1 MEKNNNFELIGHL
14 QVMEEPLSSLYAD
27 KVSGNMYIFVRIF
40 EDMDNASFVLSE
52 VSPSIVV
59 DYMDGKVGLKSIF
72 SNHKAYYYVYQNKQL
87 SLSDFR
93 PLTNEDATSRLSMDG
108 LDDMYD
114 RTLSYRSVPLK
125 QYLRHI
131 V

>member
-1 MEKNNNFELIGHL
+1 MEKNNNFELVGHL
-14 QVMEEPLSSLYAD
+14 QVMDEPLSSLYAD

-52 VSPSIVV
+52 VSPSIVA

-87 SLSDFR
+87 SLSDFL